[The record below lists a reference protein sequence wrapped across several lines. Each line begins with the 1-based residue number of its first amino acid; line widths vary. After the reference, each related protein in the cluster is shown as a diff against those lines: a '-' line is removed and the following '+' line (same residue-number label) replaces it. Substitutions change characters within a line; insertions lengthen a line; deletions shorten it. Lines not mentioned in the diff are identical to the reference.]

1 MQWQWRKLRMPHAGD
16 AIACAELCGPGC
28 STNRSQLPPL
38 PCCQHLKGIVK
49 ILLHS
54 LTVPG
59 RTLPLLVSRLLF
71 LSQVFDD
78 TGIATSRGKKCRIPG
93 SAMIIMTDLSAG
105 INVRADWVPSGLH
118 PSTRQ
123 DPCCHMSA
131 YRKKTHYVQSQL
143 GISASTKQAYS
154 LNARKRYK
162 GFTRLSVPLHVT
174 LVLISGFWGIGSTV
188 EIFFPWLCF
197 EDWK

>member
-1 MQWQWRKLRMPHAGD
+1 MQCLSEVPKLRKSAQNVKDSLSALTAVKAGTLHAGD

-38 PCCQHLKGIVK
+38 PFCQHLKGIVK

-59 RTLPLLVSRLLF
+59 RTLPLLVSRFLLF
-71 LSQVFDD
+71 SQIFDG
-78 TGIATSRGKKCRIPG
+78 TGITTSGEKEIRIPG
-93 SAMIIMTDLSAG
+93 SAMITVTDLSAG
-105 INVRADWVPSGLH
+105 INVRADWAPPGLH

-131 YRKKTHYVQSQL
+131 YRKKAHYV
-143 GISASTKQAYS
+143 
-154 LNARKRYK
+154 
-162 GFTRLSVPLHVT
+162 
-174 LVLISGFWGIGSTV
+174 
-188 EIFFPWLCF
+188 
-197 EDWK
+197 